1 MPSRAHPDRLSE
13 GEGSGVSIEI
23 FKGKGRILPGYFFR
37 LVGANGEPISV
48 SESFTTKWSAK
59 RSARR
64 VAESLRVE
72 LVDYDGRAV

>member
-1 MPSRAHPDRLSE
+1 M
-13 GEGSGVSIEI
+13 SGRVEI

-37 LVGANGEPISV
+37 LVAANGEPISV

-59 RSARR
+59 RSARK

-72 LVDYDGRAV
+72 LVDTTVKRRYPA